1 MSPGGSGGTGG
12 IGAWLNTSVDDVR
25 GLTWPRWVP
34 LTCTVCAV
42 AIVVGAL
49 AQRGELVPP
58 GRAWLPALLA
68 LAPWLLLEATGHNH
82 LPTWGFV
89 ACAVGGTYWLLLD
102 GVSSD
107 VAPFLL
113 VLLCLEVGAVSGPW
127 ATAATVAACI
137 APMFVLELSQDVGGW
152 WVWLPGLAA
161 GAIGGFAAQAQ
172 VRLLANE
179 RASRTV
185 LAEQLA
191 AEQRR
196 EVAREVHDV
205 VAHSL
210 AVTMLHLTA
219 ARHALEADGDV
230 DEAVDSLREAERIGR
245 QAMGDIRRTV
255 GLLDPAGG
263 DTRPLPGAADLPALV
278 EEFRAAGLDVDAALR
293 GPVGDLPPSVALAV
307 YRVAEEAL
315 ANVAKHAPGA
325 SGHADGRGRR
335 RRRGAPGG
343 EHAAGGRRGRRGRPR
358 PGRPATR
365 RRAGTGAG
373 AASAGMRERVE
384 LLGGTLE
391 AGPTGAGWEVAARI
405 PRRPAGVTAGP
416 PGPSRGRSRRGWCWS
431 TTRSW
436 CAPGWPGSCGRGT
449 GSRWWASARTARA
462 SRRWSTRAGPTWSS
476 WTCA

>member
-12 IGAWLNTSVDDVR
+12 IGAWLNTSVEDVR

-34 LTCTVCAV
+34 LTCTACAV
-42 AIVVGAL
+42 ATVVGAL

-58 GRAWLPALLA
+58 GPAWVPALLA
-68 LAPWLLLEATGHNH
+68 LAPWILLEATGGHKY
-82 LPTWGFV
+82 LPTWLFV
-89 ACAVGGTYWLLLD
+89 ACVVGGTYWLLD
-102 GVSSD
+102 DPVSSD

-127 ATAATVAACI
+127 ATVLTVAVCI
-137 APMFVLELSQDVGGW
+137 APMFPMQLSHDAGGW

-161 GAIGGFAAQAQ
+161 GAIGGFGAQAQ

-179 RASRTV
+179 RASRTA

-191 AEQRR
+191 ADQRR

-219 ARHALEADGDV
+219 ARHALEADDDV

-278 EEFRAAGLDVDAALR
+278 EEFRAAGLDVDAR
-293 GPVGDLPPSVALAV
+293 CEGPVGDLPPSVALAV

-325 SGHADGRGRR
+325 RVTLTV
-335 RRRGAPGG
+335 
-343 EHAAGGRRGRRGRPR
+343 EAGGDGVALRAVSTP
-358 PGRPATR
+358 PA
-365 RRAGTGAG
+365 AG
-373 AASAGMRERVE
+373 AAGAGVPPREAGDGTAGGHGRGVQGMRERVE
-384 LLGGTLE
+384 LLGGRLE
-391 AGPTGAGWEVAARI
+391 AGPAGAGWEVAARI
-405 PRRPAGVTAGP
+405 PRRPAGVTA
-416 PGPSRGRSRRGWCWS
+416 
-431 TTRSW
+431 
-436 CAPGWPGSCGRGT
+436 
-449 GSRWWASARTARA
+449 
-462 SRRWSTRAGPTWSS
+462 
-476 WTCA
+476 